1 MIRRFLD
8 WLAGGRTVLEVVV
21 GCPPGMENPLGRP
34 AGVPAPDSAI
44 RERFTLTCA
53 TCGVLYLPR
62 PDETIHPINR
72 CRTCATKEAESA
84 A

>member
-8 WLAGGRTVLEVVV
+8 WLAGGRTVLEIVV
-21 GCPPGMENPLGRP
+21 GCPPGTP
-34 AGVPAPDSAI
+34 ATDAI

-53 TCGVLYLPR
+53 ACGVLYLPR

-72 CRTCATKEAESA
+72 CRACATKEAESA

>member
-21 GCPPGMENPLGRP
+21 GCPPGTPNP
-34 AGVPAPDSAI
+34 DAI
-44 RERFTLTCA
+44 RERFTLTCS

-72 CRTCATKEAESA
+72 CRECAAKEAKSA